1 MKKLLSGPLL
11 GVIALMTLVTAC
23 GTFSVAK
30 RPGYAGMIGK
40 EYILQRDCYIFR
52 FSDDKKVL
60 HLSPVGADTPGLG
73 TIPPSEN
80 MDVRLIGKKF
90 ASFEILGALPKQTVV
105 KIVDIKHVVKFE
117 IDCYQIFVGTNVNGA
132 QRTYEAMFLQEEKYN
147 GARFDPRF
155 IVEKKE

>member
-1 MKKLLSGPLL
+1 ML
-11 GVIALMTLVTAC
+11 GLITLMMLVTAC

-30 RPGYAGMIGK
+30 HPEYAGMIGK
-40 EYILQRDCYIFR
+40 EYVLQRDCYIFR

-73 TIPPSEN
+73 TIQPSEN
-80 MDVRLIGKKF
+80 IDVRLIGKKF
-90 ASFEILGALPKQTVV
+90 ANFEILGELPKQTVV
-105 KIVDIKHVVKFE
+105 KIVAVKRVVKFE
-117 IDCYQIFVGTNVNGA
+117 IEYYQIFVGTDINGT
-132 QRTYEAMFLQEEKYN
+132 QRTYEAMFLQEEKYT